1 MFTAKMNTF
10 RIISFTLAGADVLQT
25 IPGTFTLY
33 KKQWTNRNLSPL
45 CVFYALARYLTII
58 SLVTNGIGFYATDYT
73 LATCRPFYM
82 TPNVTAMLAGMAIQV
97 LVFIRTYAISGRSN
111 RVYYGLGALMLL
123 GFPVQAFGI
132 IYHRE
137 MGYEL
142 RLVIHLCDSNTIIP
156 HSGSVRKVLVKGE
169 PDWNI
174 VYYSAHMTF
183 DLIACATATFYL
195 VYSSRIQGTFTASKF
210 VKRVLRNG
218 LIYTIIVFLAN
229 LWVVLEFKAVLKT
242 GVGATLPL
250 AVMLIAVQH
259 LILSTQRPTSDGPST
274 TEDSRSAARSG
285 RRPANAMPPR
295 SPRAF
300 GNESRQDMELRSG
313 VYVVTETFSNSNSD
327 RKAPEFGDPKPFL
340 AV

>member
-137 MGYEL
+137 PFLDGGA
-142 RLVIHLCDSNTIIP
+142 CK
-156 HSGSVRKVLVKGE
+156 GKVLVKGE